1 MASGARS
8 IYAIH
13 RWGRIQG
20 PDTLETLGFTRDRTP
35 AVSTLHNVFSRL
47 DADAFE
53 RVLGEWF
60 STLSETAQQE
70 AIAIDGKA
78 LRGIHGE
85 ELPGVKLVSAYSH
98 HRGVV
103 VGQKGGAIDK
113 ERESELR
120 IAEALLDSIDMKG
133 RVLTGDALYCQR
145 SLCQR
150 MVNEEGDYLVM
161 VKRNQKSLYEDVE
174 LCFEP
179 PAPGMNYRRAET
191 FNVHG
196 DRIERRRLWATDVL
210 KDYLD
215 WPGHAQVL
223 KVESWRTIKGKTTRK
238 VRYAITSL
246 APGVSAD
253 RLLGLVRDH
262 WLIENGLH
270 YVKDVSMG
278 EDASR
283 VRTGSA
289 PQVMAASEKHGAWHT
304 EAAWLQEHR

>member
-1 MASGARS
+1 M
-8 IYAIH
+8 
-13 RWGRIQG
+13 
-20 PDTLETLGFTRDRTP
+20 
-35 AVSTLHNVFSRL
+35 
-47 DADAFE
+47 
-53 RVLGEWF
+53 
-60 STLSETAQQE
+60 
-70 AIAIDGKA
+70 
-78 LRGIHGE
+78 
-85 ELPGVKLVSAYSH
+85 
-98 HRGVV
+98 
-103 VGQKGGAIDK
+103 
-113 ERESELR
+113 R
-120 IAEALLDSIDMKG
+120 IAGALLDSIDMKG

-145 SLCQR
+145 SLCR
-150 MVNEEGDYLVM
+150 RIVNEEGDYLVM

-179 PAPGMNYRRAET
+179 PAPGMNYRCAET

-196 DRIERRRLWATDVL
+196 NRIERRRLWATDVL
-210 KDYLD
+210 KNYLD

-289 PQVMAASEKHGAWHT
+289 PQVMAALRNTVLGILRLLGYKNIADALRTIGWQPNGALKLLGL
-304 EAAWLQEHR
+304 AIPQ

>member
-1 MASGARS
+1 M
-8 IYAIH
+8 
-13 RWGRIQG
+13 
-20 PDTLETLGFTRDRTP
+20 
-35 AVSTLHNVFSRL
+35 
-47 DADAFE
+47 
-53 RVLGEWF
+53 
-60 STLSETAQQE
+60 
-70 AIAIDGKA
+70 
-78 LRGIHGE
+78 
-85 ELPGVKLVSAYSH
+85 
-98 HRGVV
+98 
-103 VGQKGGAIDK
+103 
-113 ERESELR
+113 R
-120 IAEALLDSIDMKG
+120 IAEALLDSIDVKG

-145 SLCQR
+145 WLCQR

-179 PAPGMNYRRAET
+179 PAPGMNYRCAET

-196 DRIERRRLWATDVL
+196 NRIERRRLWATDVL
-210 KDYLD
+210 KNYLD
-215 WPGHAQVL
+215 WPGHTQVL

-289 PQVMAASEKHGAWHT
+289 PQVMAALRNTVIGILRLLGYKNVADALRTIGWQPNGALKLLGLAT
-304 EAAWLQEHR
+304 SQ